1 MIDQGDASPAGET
14 TLYHVT
20 KHYPHS
26 LGLSVAFRQ
35 HRADSH
41 CRFIHGYSLA
51 FTFEFCAM
59 ELHNNWVIDFGGLKP
74 LKEWL
79 VETFDHKLLIA
90 RDDKL
95 LWEEVEFMGTAN
107 TDGVDDIGMEA
118 FALMAFRAAQ
128 RLLIVGRHSPRVQL
142 AKVTVAEHEG
152 NSASFSEP
160 VQFG

>member
-1 MIDQGDASPAGET
+1 M
-14 TLYHVT
+14 YHVT

-41 CRFIHGYSLA
+41 CQYLHGYALA

-59 ELHNNWVIDFGGLKP
+59 ELKDHWVIDFGGLKP

-79 VETFDHKLLIA
+79 TETFDHRLIVSR
-90 RDDKL
+90 RDPYFGDLVELAEKIPVANIHEL
-95 LWEEVEFMGTAN
+95 SEV
-107 TDGVDDIGMEA
+107 GMEA
-118 FALMAFRAAQ
+118 FAYLAFHQARSM
-128 RLLIVGRHSPRVQL
+128 LIRGGHAPRVQL

-152 NSASFSEP
+152 NSASYSEP
-160 VQFG
+160 VQFD